1 MPESVSCETSRGGL
15 SPNRPPAISQNPQTG
30 SEDTV
35 VLSLYVSW
43 EKDLFETLTCIFE
56 DLKTAAQN
64 GDHDKDSLTLDGKLF
79 LVAPTGHKSNGPMY
93 RWRLLC
99 DGVTISIARQHEPQ
113 KEVPNVL
120 VHIGSLYLMKNG
132 GLLTAWPDIQAMLAA
147 FQGRIEV
154 VKLSRLDGCVDLA
167 DIDVAEYVRRYESNC
182 FISKAR
188 KGGVFNDGKRK
199 TGFKL
204 GTGKQIRVYDKRL
217 EVEHQPEKMLLLI
230 QTRWGGRY
238 PACAT
243 RVEFQVGSEGLRDL
257 GISTLDDYEKKR
269 ASLFHYLTHDWFRIT
284 DTAPKDNHHSRIETS
299 AIWTT
304 VQEAFSLWTQQET
317 ACPLVHKIDTLPDY
331 SPLVKQAL
339 GCVGSIVALK
349 DITFDDK
356 ETLRH
361 HLKAEMWNMLNKEDM
376 ALILKQ
382 IEHKRIRFN
391 ALGRVFH

>member
-1 MPESVSCETSRGGL
+1 MTESVARRGVI
-15 SPNRPPAISQNPQTG
+15 SANRPPAISQHTQTG

-35 VLSLYVSW
+35 VLSVDVFW
-43 EKDLFETLTCIFE
+43 EKDLFETLTCVFD

-64 GDHDKDSLTLDGKLF
+64 GDHDNDHLTLDGKLF
-79 LVAPTGHKSNGPMY
+79 LVAPTGHKSTGPMY

-99 DGVTISIARQHEPQ
+99 DGVTISIARQHAPQ

-120 VHIGSLYLMKNG
+120 IHVGSLYLMKNG
-132 GLLTAWPDIQAMLAA
+132 GLLTAWPDIEAMLAA
-147 FQGRIEV
+147 FQGKIEV

-167 DIDVAEYVRRYESNC
+167 DIDVSEYVRRYETNC
-182 FISKAR
+182 FISKSR

-217 EVEHQPEKMLLLI
+217 EVEHQPEKMLILI

-257 GISTLDDYEKKR
+257 GIVTLDDYEKKR
-269 ASLFHYLTHDWFRIT
+269 SSLFHYLTHDWFRMT
-284 DTAPKDNHHSRIETS
+284 DTVPKDNHHSRIET
-299 AIWTT
+299 AAVWTT
-304 VQEAFSLWTQQET
+304 VQETFAAWTGQ
-317 ACPLVHKIDTLPDY
+317 APRSLVHKVDTLPDY
-331 SPLVKQAL
+331 GQLAKQAI
-339 GCVGSIVALK
+339 GCIGSIVALK
-349 DITFDDK
+349 DITFDD
-356 ETLRH
+356 EDALRH

>member
-1 MPESVSCETSRGGL
+1 MTKSVIERGVL
-15 SPNRPPAISQNPQTG
+15 STNRPPAISQTTQTG

-35 VLSLYVSW
+35 ILSLYVYW
-43 EKDLFETLTCIFE
+43 EKDLFETLICVFE

-64 GDHDKDSLTLDGKLF
+64 GEHDKDNLTLDGKLF
-79 LVAPTGHKSNGPMY
+79 LVGPTGHKSTGPMY

-120 VHIGSLYLMKNG
+120 VHVGSLYLMKNG
-132 GLLTAWPDIQAMLAA
+132 GLLNAWPDIQAMLAV
-147 FQGRIEV
+147 FGGRIEA

-167 DIDVAEYVRRYESNC
+167 DIDVVEYVRRYETNC
-182 FISKAR
+182 FISKSR

-217 EVEHQPEKMLLLI
+217 EVEHQPEKMLILI

-257 GISTLDDYEKKR
+257 GIVTLDDYEKR
-269 ASLFHYLTHDWFRIT
+269 RSSLFHYLTHDWFRMT
-284 DTAPKDNHHSRIETS
+284 DIAPKDNHHSRIET
-299 AIWTT
+299 AAAWTT
-304 VQEAFSLWTQQET
+304 VQEAFSVWTGRASCT
-317 ACPLVHKIDTLPDY
+317 LAHKIDTRPDY
-331 SPLVKQAL
+331 SQLAKQAI
-339 GCVGSIVALK
+339 GCVGSIIALK
-349 DITFDDK
+349 NITFDDV

-361 HLKAEMWNMLNKEDM
+361 HLKAEIWNMLNKEDM
-376 ALILKQ
+376 SLIHKQ

-391 ALGRVFH
+391 ALGRVF